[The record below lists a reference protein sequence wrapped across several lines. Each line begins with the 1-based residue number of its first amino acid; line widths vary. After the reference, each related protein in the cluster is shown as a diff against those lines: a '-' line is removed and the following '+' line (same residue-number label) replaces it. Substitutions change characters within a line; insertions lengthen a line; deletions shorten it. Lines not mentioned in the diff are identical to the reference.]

1 MKNLR
6 IKRRISDYIIKNKWQ
21 ILIVFASLFAGI
33 MLGSFFSVKMSDEK
47 SEATAKYIQ
56 NFISSYGLQSTD
68 KGEIFKFSLY
78 SNIKLVIFL
87 WISGLWVGLIP
98 FGIIQVGLKGYK
110 IGFST
115 TIFVKIFGIKGILL
129 AILSILPQLL
139 FMLPVVIIYSVFN
152 INFALFLKNAKYQR
166 LSLNIKNRLYVRNL
180 IFFVGAVVMSIISG
194 LVDAYIVPPIL
205 KPICSLLNR

>member
-152 INFALFLKNAKYQR
+152 IDFALFLKNAKYQR
-166 LSLNIKNRLYVRNL
+166 LSVNIKNRLYVRNL

>member
-180 IFFVGAVVMSIISG
+180 IFFVGAVVISIISG

>member
-166 LSLNIKNRLYVRNL
+166 LSVNIKNRLYVRNL

>member
-115 TIFVKIFGIKGILL
+115 TIFVKILGIKGILL

-152 INFALFLKNAKYQR
+152 IDFALFLKNAKYQR
-166 LSLNIKNRLYVRNL
+166 LSVNIKNRLYVRNL